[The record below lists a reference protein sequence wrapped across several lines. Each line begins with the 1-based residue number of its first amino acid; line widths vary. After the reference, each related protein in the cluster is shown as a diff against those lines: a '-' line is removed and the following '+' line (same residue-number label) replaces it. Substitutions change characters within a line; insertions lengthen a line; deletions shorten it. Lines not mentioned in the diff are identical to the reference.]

1 DVIAGG
7 AHGHGVLFTIQL
19 HLQRLLPGQG
29 VGTGGGLTGGVELVD
44 SDANRLAH
52 PHCSHPSS
60 VVVSVVGT
68 SDFRGTHSALLL
80 LAKSLSPA
88 WSHGPADGRQA
99 RRIPAVANP
108 PVRPGAAGLS
118 DAGSVV
124 GRVLDGGLDVL
135 EEFVDDG
142 DAVGDPSLRAGEVDD
157 EGP

>member
-1 DVIAGG
+1 
-7 AHGHGVLFTIQL
+7 
-19 HLQRLLPGQG
+19 
-29 VGTGGGLTGGVELVD
+29 
-44 SDANRLAH
+44 
-52 PHCSHPSS
+52 
-60 VVVSVVGT
+60 GT

-80 LAKSLSPA
+80 LAKSLSLTL
-88 WSHGPADGRQA
+88 SHAPADGRQA

-157 EGP
+157 EGPSAHSGDPSAHHRRGGRFQALAPHRID